1 MTEKSGNELLLDNLN
16 VFGAAIAQLQDRLKK
31 LEARV
36 ESIKVDVDANTFNIN
51 TIYDEIITNK
61 EKSDD

>member
-1 MTEKSGNELLLDNLN
+1 MTEKTGNELLLDNLD

-36 ESIKVDVDANTFNIN
+36 ESIKVNVDANTFNIN
-51 TIYDEIITNK
+51 TMYDELMIK
-61 EKSDD
+61 EESND

>member
-1 MTEKSGNELLLDNLN
+1 MTEKTGNELLLDNLD

-36 ESIKVDVDANTFNIN
+36 ESIKVDIDANTFNIN
-51 TIYDEIITNK
+51 TMYDELMIK
-61 EKSDD
+61 EESND

>member
-51 TIYDEIITNK
+51 TMYDELMTK
-61 EKSDD
+61 EESDD

>member
-36 ESIKVDVDANTFNIN
+36 DSIKVDVDANTFNIN
-51 TIYDEIITNK
+51 TMYDELMTK
-61 EKSDD
+61 EESDD